1 MPAPCHIIPAVND
14 YNNEKDSEFCPSS
27 IVGKFMFPFKDL
39 FEVLDLKWDG
49 KNGFCTKEKPAVYL
63 SEGSDNALYIDKDLL
78 IDYLERSGQV
88 IVWTV
93 LGEKQKF
100 KVWDFGI
107 FQEEVSLAIVII
119 GTMGK
124 SREIMKYFMCVR
136 HSMMVKT
143 WILIRYMKYRA
154 YFVQK

>member
-1 MPAPCHIIPAVND
+1 M
-14 YNNEKDSEFCPSS
+14 
-27 IVGKFMFPFKDL
+27 
-39 FEVLDLKWDG
+39 
-49 KNGFCTKEKPAVYL
+49 
-63 SEGSDNALYIDKDLL
+63 
-78 IDYLERSGQV
+78 
-88 IVWTV
+88 WTV

>member
-1 MPAPCHIIPAVND
+1 MC
-14 YNNEKDSEFCPSS
+14 KR
-27 IVGKFMFPFKDL
+27 K
-39 FEVLDLKWDG
+39 
-49 KNGFCTKEKPAVYL
+49 TAVYL
-63 SEGSDNALYIDKDLL
+63 SEGADSALYIDKDLL